1 MRYVLDI
8 EPAGDGL
15 VRVQLVMGGS
25 GMPLILGE
33 HRPEDVPGL
42 VAEALRERL
51 ADRA

>member
-15 VRVQLVMGGS
+15 VRAQLVVGGS
-25 GMPLILGE
+25 GMPLLVGE

-42 VAEALRERL
+42 VAEALRQRL
-51 ADRA
+51 ADLA

>member
-8 EPAGDGL
+8 EPAGDGM
-15 VRVQLVMGGS
+15 VRVQLVVGES
-25 GMPLILGE
+25 GMPLLLGM

-51 ADRA
+51 AGQA